1 MKQRVTTFRDVVFKP
16 HGVINGAVQGLVKL
30 PNGVTV
36 SIVGG
41 PNLYGD
47 GVDTFE
53 VASWWGDHGEWI
65 PLGDGEDIK
74 TYQDRHDIDMILNQ
88 LSKL

>member
-1 MKQRVTTFRDVVFKP
+1 MKKVYTFKDIVFKP
-16 HGVINGAVQGLVKL
+16 HGVIKGGVQGLVKL
-30 PNGVTV
+30 PNDVTV

-53 VASWWGDHGEWI
+53 VGAWWGDHGEWI

-74 TYQDRHDIDMILNQ
+74 SYQTKDEIDFLLYELM
-88 LSKL
+88 KK

>member
-1 MKQRVTTFRDVVFKP
+1 MKQRVPTFRDVVFKP
-16 HGVINGAVQGLVKL
+16 HGVIKGGVQGLVKL

-41 PNLYGD
+41 PTLYGD

-53 VASWWGDHGEWI
+53 VGAWGGNHGDWI
-65 PLGDGEDIK
+65 ALGDGEDVK
-74 TYQDRHDIDMILNQ
+74 TYQDTDQVTHILFE

>member
-1 MKQRVTTFRDVVFKP
+1 MKQRVPTFRDVVFKP
-16 HGVINGAVQGLVKL
+16 HGVIKGGVQGLVKL

-41 PNLYGD
+41 PTLYGD

-53 VASWWGDHGEWI
+53 VAAWWGDHGDWI
-65 PLGDGEDIK
+65 VLGDGEDIRS
-74 TYQDRHDIDMILNQ
+74 YQDTDQVTHILFE

>member
-1 MKQRVTTFRDVVFKP
+1 MKQRVPTFRDVVFKP
-16 HGVINGAVQGLVKL
+16 HGVIGGAIQGLVKL

-53 VASWWGDHGEWI
+53 VAAWWDDHGEWI
-65 PLGDGEDIK
+65 DLGDNDVK
-74 TYQDRHDIDMILNQ
+74 RYQDKDDITHLLFE

>member
-1 MKQRVTTFRDVVFKP
+1 MKKVYTFKDIVFKP
-16 HGVINGAVQGLVKL
+16 HGVIKGGVQGLVKL
-30 PNGVTV
+30 PNDVNV
-36 SIVGG
+36 YIVGG

-53 VASWWGDHGEWI
+53 VGAWWGDHGDWI

-74 TYQDRHDIDMILNQ
+74 SFQTKDEIDFLLYELM
-88 LSKL
+88 KK

>member
-1 MKQRVTTFRDVVFKP
+1 MKKVYTFKDIVFKP
-16 HGVINGAVQGLVKL
+16 HGVIKGGVQGLVKL
-30 PNGVTV
+30 PNDVTV

-53 VASWWGDHGEWI
+53 VGAWWGDHGDWI

-74 TYQDRHDIDMILNQ
+74 SFQTKDEIDFLLYELM
-88 LSKL
+88 KK

>member
-1 MKQRVTTFRDVVFKP
+1 MKQRIPTFRDIVFKP
-16 HGVINGAVQGLVKL
+16 HNVIKGGVQGLVKL
-30 PNGVTV
+30 PNDVTV

-53 VASWWGDHGEWI
+53 VAAWWGDHGDWI
-65 PLGDGEDIK
+65 TLGDGEDVK

>member
-1 MKQRVTTFRDVVFKP
+1 MKKVYTFRDIVFKP
-16 HGVINGAVQGLVKL
+16 HGVIKGGVQGLVKL
-30 PNGVTV
+30 PNDVTV

-53 VASWWGDHGEWI
+53 VGAWWGDHGDWI

-74 TYQDRHDIDMILNQ
+74 SFQTKDEIDFLLYELM
-88 LSKL
+88 KK

>member
-1 MKQRVTTFRDVVFKP
+1 MKKVYTFRDIVFKP
-16 HGVINGAVQGLVKL
+16 HGVIKGGVQGLVIL

-53 VASWWGDHGEWI
+53 VGAWWGDHGDWI

-74 TYQDRHDIDMILNQ
+74 SFQTKDEIDFLLYELM
-88 LSKL
+88 KK